1 MTAAFKPG
9 SAVEPTQL
17 IDLAISCRNLPDCD
31 VFSKSDPMC
40 VIYLKTLERD
50 KWHEIC
56 RTEIIENNLNPDFT
70 TKVRIV
76 YRFEIQQNLKFEVYD
91 VDSTSTDLRA
101 HDFLGDCETTVG
113 HLVSNVH
120 VKLTLRNSY
129 NRGQVLVTA
138 EECGVNKDEVTL
150 TFHGRHLDRKDWF
163 GSSDPFLEL
172 WKVFENGHY
181 GIVHRTEVVKW
192 NLNPRWKCFT
202 LPIHTLCGNDMDRD
216 ILIKCYDWN
225 RSGNHSFIGEFHA
238 TLNMLSKGPGPETV
252 FQCINP
258 NKKHKP
264 NYANSGEIVLMGYSV
279 RTVYS
284 FLDYIMSGTQI
295 NCSVAIDFTAS
306 NGDPTLPDSLHFI
319 SNNPNSYELALSAV
333 VEIIQDYHATKQ
345 FPVLGFGAR
354 LPPNGMISHEF
365 YVNLHPTDPYC
376 YGAQGVVEAYK
387 NCIRQVQLYG
397 PTNFSPVINHV
408 ARFAA
413 TYTDGSQYF
422 ILLIITDGV
431 ITDMEHTKSA
441 IVAASALP
449 MSIIIVGVGQADF
462 SAMEELDADTVPL
475 VSRGRKA
482 ARDIVQFVEFSRFL
496 GPHGRGHG
504 AAAKLELAKEVLA
517 EIPDQLVGYMKSQN
531 ITPLSARAP
540 PLE

>member
-225 RSGNHSFIGEFHA
+225 RSGNHSFIDSRNLM
-238 TLNMLSKGPGPETV
+238 LN
-252 FQCINP
+252 
-258 NKKHKP
+258 
-264 NYANSGEIVLMGYSV
+264 
-279 RTVYS
+279 
-284 FLDYIMSGTQI
+284 
-295 NCSVAIDFTAS
+295 
-306 NGDPTLPDSLHFI
+306 
-319 SNNPNSYELALSAV
+319 
-333 VEIIQDYHATKQ
+333 
-345 FPVLGFGAR
+345 
-354 LPPNGMISHEF
+354 
-365 YVNLHPTDPYC
+365 
-376 YGAQGVVEAYK
+376 
-387 NCIRQVQLYG
+387 
-397 PTNFSPVINHV
+397 
-408 ARFAA
+408 
-413 TYTDGSQYF
+413 
-422 ILLIITDGV
+422 
-431 ITDMEHTKSA
+431 
-441 IVAASALP
+441 
-449 MSIIIVGVGQADF
+449 
-462 SAMEELDADTVPL
+462 
-475 VSRGRKA
+475 
-482 ARDIVQFVEFSRFL
+482 
-496 GPHGRGHG
+496 
-504 AAAKLELAKEVLA
+504 KEVPFKKTEFEA
-517 EIPDQLVGYMKSQN
+517 VRQG
-531 ITPLSARAP
+531 LS
-540 PLE
+540 